1 MKLLTFSLLCLL
13 TSCGT
18 TIPLSTGKF
27 KTYADADSLAVSDGT
42 VSVTMVNVNHSRTNE
57 VWAGAVKTLG
67 SDTLRTVRHY
77 LTMAAFAHGLWQ
89 EQARLRRNGE
99 AGGDQRRHA
108 QGGTRCR
115 QRSPAHQGR
124 TGCRG
129 TVTRFDTGIRHHA
142 HAADLSIPPS

>member
-1 MKLLTFSLLCLL
+1 MKLLTFSLLFLL

-18 TIPLSTGKF
+18 TIRLSTGKF

-77 LTMAAFAHGLWQ
+77 LTMGAFTSGLHSLTGYGKSKLGSDATV
-89 EQARLRRNGE
+89 EQAE
-99 AGGDQRRHA
+99 ISA
-108 QGGTRCR
+108 GTRK
-115 QRSPAHQGR
+115 AEL
-124 TGCRG
+124 
-129 TVTRFDTGIRHHA
+129 D
-142 HAADLSIPPS
+142 AANEAMRIKGAQAAAEQ